1 MKDDAITAGIRR
13 SIIKSI
19 VVYYLNSLK
28 RIVDEVKCEQMGIYP
43 DMTYMEIP
51 E

>member
-19 VVYYLNSLK
+19 DDYDLNSLK
-28 RIVDEVKCEQMGIYP
+28 RIVYEVKCEQLGIYP